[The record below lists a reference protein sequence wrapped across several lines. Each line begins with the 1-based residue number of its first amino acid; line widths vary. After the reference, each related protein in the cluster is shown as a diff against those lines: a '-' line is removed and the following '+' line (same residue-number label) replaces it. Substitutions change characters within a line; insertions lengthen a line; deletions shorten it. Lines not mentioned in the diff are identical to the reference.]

1 MNEILAKSFD
11 EESDRSPPW
20 TRCGDIPATGPH
32 CSETLG
38 PDSESR
44 ENYDDVD
51 DYNGLSLSG
60 AAIENSLGDTVS
72 YYAGFKVDISVV
84 YDGNF
89 DGTADAITN
98 PMLTPSIKAKLITV
112 KITASNNEVYG
123 FSAYKGNY

>member
-1 MNEILAKSFD
+1 
-11 EESDRSPPW
+11 SPPW
-20 TRCGDIPATGPH
+20 TRCGDFPGSEPH
-32 CSETLG
+32 CSESLG

-44 ENYDDVD
+44 ENFDDVD

-60 AAIENSLGDTVS
+60 SDIENSLGNKVS
-72 YYAGFKVDISVV
+72 YYSGFTVDISVA

-89 DGTADAITN
+89 DGTADAITT